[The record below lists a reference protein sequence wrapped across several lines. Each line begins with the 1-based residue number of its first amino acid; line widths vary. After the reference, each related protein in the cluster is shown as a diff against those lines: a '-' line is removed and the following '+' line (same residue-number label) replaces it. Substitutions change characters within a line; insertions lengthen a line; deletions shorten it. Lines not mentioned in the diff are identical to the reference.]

1 MNDTNE
7 AIRSAAILV
16 SALDVAA
23 ADALLES
30 MDADTAARVRACVME
45 LEEIDPDEERAVIE
59 QFMGRGER
67 RGEAVE
73 EVEATDELHGAVS
86 LEDFLAN
93 NMEADA
99 ESSPGRIVVSDKSVL
114 PQSPFG
120 FLDTAPREALYDAL
134 RHEHPQAIAV
144 VLAHVTPPLAAEVMQ
159 RLPAKVQ
166 ADVARR
172 IIRLEPVDRETLR
185 VVESGLE
192 ELIGSQLVQH
202 GSQSGLATMQNI
214 LSATSGESRCA
225 IVANMHRQEAALVE
239 HDADDND
246 ERAEAADDRLH
257 TTNAYPSQSQPET
270 QLPAAITFDDFTHFS
285 DADLGRVLHKA
296 GGRVLLLALAGA
308 SDELMRRVYAQLPRR
323 EAGLLRRQIEQQG
336 PISLRDVEAAQRRLA
351 RLASAMADEE
361 TIKPPPQKRFTVA
374 A

>member
-1 MNDTNE
+1 MHDTHE

-30 MDADTAARVRACVME
+30 MDPDTAARVRACVME
-45 LEEIDPDEERAVIE
+45 LDEIDPDEEQAVIE
-59 QFMGRGER
+59 QFLGRGGR
-67 RGEAVE
+67 REETVEQSEA
-73 EVEATDELHGAVS
+73 ADELHRAVS

-93 NMEADA
+93 SIETDA
-99 ESSPGRIVVSDKSVL
+99 ESSPGRIVQEHKSVL
-114 PQSPFG
+114 QDSPFG
-120 FLDTAPREALYDAL
+120 FLESTPREALYDAL

-144 VLAHVTPPLAAEVMQ
+144 VLAHVAPPLAAEVMQ

-172 IIRLEPVDRETLR
+172 IIHLAPVDRETLR

-192 ELIGSQLVQH
+192 ELIGAQLVQH

-225 IVANMHRQEAALVE
+225 LVANMHRQEAALIGQDVE
-239 HDADDND
+239 GNDDGGEVAD
-246 ERAEAADDRLH
+246 EYVHA
-257 TTNAYPSQSQPET
+257 TQSYPSQSQPEA
-270 QLPAAITFDDFTHFS
+270 QPPAAIAFDDFTQLS
-285 DADLGRVLHKA
+285 DADIGRVLHKA
-296 GGRVLLLALAGA
+296 SGRVLLLALAGA

-351 RLASAMADEE
+351 NLASALADEG
-361 TIKPPPQKRFTVA
+361 TIQSPPKQRFTVA